1 VAHHLPTGKQG
12 RIRWTYEGEEGND
25 EAERLIQELHAEKE
39 VQSEDKS
46 NSAKSAKA
54 R

>member
-1 VAHHLPTGKQG
+1 V
-12 RIRWTYEGEEGND
+12 TYEVKKAMTR
-25 EAERLIQELHAEKE
+25 AERLIQKLHAEKE